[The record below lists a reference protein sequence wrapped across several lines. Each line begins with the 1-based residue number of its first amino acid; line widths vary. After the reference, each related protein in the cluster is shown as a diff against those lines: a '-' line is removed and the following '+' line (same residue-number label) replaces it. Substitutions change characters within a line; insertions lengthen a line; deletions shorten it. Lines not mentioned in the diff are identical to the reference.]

1 MIGAIP
7 FATRRRAGWC
17 AAACLALL
25 IGPTLAQPA
34 SAEASSAVQ
43 SALARWV
50 DTFNRGESTG
60 AFFASDAVM
69 VRGNGVFSGAAL
81 IDEMERRES
90 KAGLRLTLVV
100 DRVQSLG
107 PDAAVATGGYTVTP
121 PGAAAAI
128 PGVSMHTLQRNGGQW
143 LVRGASFTRTQAP
156 PPAAAASSPAS

>member
-1 MIGAIP
+1 MSSFP
-7 FATRRRAGWC
+7 PSLTRRRAGSC

-34 SAEASSAVQ
+34 PAEASSAVR
-43 SALARWV
+43 SALASWIE
-50 DTFNRGESTG
+50 TFNRGESTG

-69 VRGNGVFSGAAL
+69 VRGNGVFNGAAL

-107 PDAAVATGGYTVTP
+107 PDVAVATGRYTVTP

-128 PGVSMHTLQRNGGQW
+128 PGVSMHILQRSGGQW
-143 LVRGASFTRTQAP
+143 LVREASFTRTQGP

>member
-1 MIGAIP
+1 MIGATP

-17 AAACLALL
+17 AAACLAML

-50 DTFNRGESTG
+50 DTFNRSESTG